1 MNGIKAKVR
10 ITKELFHKDDYYILS
25 AQLVE
30 SNRDIKLNQWG
41 GFSLVG
47 SLGYLTV
54 NNTYEMILKEG
65 KVTKYG
71 LNYEILSVPS
81 LDKKDLGNISM
92 EEKFAIMKMATTS
105 DRLAHTILD
114 NYPNFIEDVITK
126 SDEELD
132 SIIDLKRLKGI
143 GTVYYNCY
151 KRILREK
158 YKYIFFI
165 QDSQIKEYDLSIEDA
180 KMLFKK
186 WSDANEI
193 INNIKKN
200 PYDVLINICG
210 HSFNKV
216 DTLMKSIRPDLM
228 DSDERCEAV
237 VLDILRRNEIDASS
251 RLNGNTCY
259 HIMKDEYNCEHLK
272 DRIVN
277 VCKNS
282 SNIYYDEA
290 TKDLSIFSTYMKE
303 VNIASYAKTANI
315 DCEVLDIDVEKYR
328 TLDNGITLTDEQLK
342 AVENFKN
349 YRFSILAGKSGS
361 GKSSSARAIANACK
375 DLGLSVT
382 QLAPTSMAAKRLAE
396 TTGISASTIHLK
408 CLRDR
413 EITTDVAILDEASMV
428 GLDVF
433 TMFMSCIANEKMRIV
448 LIGDPFQLASIS
460 LGTVFA
466 DLIKSNIVPK
476 VELSQVFRYNDSG
489 IAYSG
494 ENARQGRDFFSD
506 KEITHK
512 GDTYSIM
519 GDWNFIERED
529 DEAITDEVVNRYTK
543 LINKGV
549 KQEDIL
555 VLSAFNIGS
564 CGTYIIN
571 SKIQES
577 FNPPKKDEKIFE
589 RKVSGFGKIV
599 FRIGDRVINKK
610 NNYNQLTY
618 DGWKQIEESNGV
630 LTSDDVETI
639 PIFNGQRGV
648 VVDVT
653 DKIMVVRFEE
663 NLVVYDKLTV
673 YNLLLGYAISTYA
686 AQGQESPYVIN
697 VVSTTQTRLMSK
709 NLLYVADTRSKKK
722 QIDIGSVKA
731 YKDALLIDNVEERN
745 TWLLDLLTE
754 NTLKEIA

>member
-1 MNGIKAKVR
+1 MSIKIKAR
-10 ITKELFHKDDYYILS
+10 ITRELFHRDDYYIL
-25 AQLVE
+25 AATPTETCREV
-30 SNRDIKLNQWG
+30 KLNQWN
-41 GFSLVG
+41 GFTLVG
-47 SLGYLTV
+47 NLGYLTV
-54 NNTYEMILKEG
+54 NNEYELEIKEG
-65 KVTKYG
+65 KATKYG
-71 LNYEILSVPS
+71 INYEVCSVPS
-81 LDKKDLGNISM
+81 LSKKDLGKLSE
-92 EEKFAIMKMATTS
+92 EEKFSIMKVATTS
-105 DRLAHTILD
+105 DRLAHTVLEQ
-114 NYPNFIEDVITK
+114 YPNFIEDVVTK

-132 SIIDLKRLKGI
+132 KIIDLKKLKGI

-165 QDSQIKEYDLSIEDA
+165 QGKEVKPYDLSLDDA

-186 WSDANEI
+186 WSDPNEI
-193 INNIKKN
+193 IDNIKKN
-200 PYDVLINICG
+200 PYDVLINVCD
-210 HSFNKV
+210 HKFNKV
-216 DTLMKSIRPDLM
+216 DTLMKVIRPDLM

-237 VLDILRRNEIDASS
+237 VLDILHRNEEDASS

-259 HIMKDEYNCEHLK
+259 HVMKNEYNCEHLK
-272 DRIVN
+272 KRIVN

-282 SNIYYDEA
+282 SNIYYDES
-290 TKDLSIFSTYMKE
+290 TRDLSIFSTYMKE
-303 VNIASYAKTANI
+303 VNIANYARSANV

-396 TTGISASTIHLK
+396 TTGMSASTIHLK

-433 TMFMSCIANEKMRIV
+433 TMFMGCITNDKMRII

-466 DLIKSNIVPK
+466 DLIKSNVVPK

-494 ENARQGRDFFSD
+494 ENARQGRDFFND
-506 KEITHK
+506 KEVTHK

-529 DEAITDEVVNRYTK
+529 DEAITDEVVKQYTK
-543 LINKGV
+543 LVNNRI

-555 VLSAFNIGS
+555 VLSAFNVAS

-599 FRIGDRVINKK
+599 FRVGDRVINKK
-610 NNYNQLTY
+610 NNYTQLTY
-618 DGWKQIEESNGV
+618 EGWKQIEESNGV

-639 PIFNGQRGV
+639 PIFNGQRGI

-673 YNLLLGYAISTYA
+673 YNLLLGYAISTFA
-686 AQGQESPYVIN
+686 AQGQEAPYVIN

-731 YKDALLIDNVEERN
+731 YKDALLVDNVEERN
-745 TWLLDLLTE
+745 TWLLDLLV
-754 NTLKEIA
+754 A